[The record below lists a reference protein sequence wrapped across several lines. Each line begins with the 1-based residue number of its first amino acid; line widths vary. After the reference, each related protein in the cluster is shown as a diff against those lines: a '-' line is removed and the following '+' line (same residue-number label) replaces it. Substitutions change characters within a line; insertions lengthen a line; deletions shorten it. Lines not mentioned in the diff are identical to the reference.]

1 MVSLGSEAYCTK
13 LVASSIECTGQ
24 IQAASKAFGSDP
36 MNLGQAHHNGSMLYF
51 KYNQVHQASQ
61 IGTTSGQA
69 KAFITTSSAHG
80 LLAGDTVHIG
90 NFPPNPNAITAV
102 NGIPVTQ
109 IVGTHPVVAVS
120 STTEFTIA
128 TTTSATSTGVN
139 ASAIP
144 LVRID
149 RYVSTDIALASD
161 QAVTWARGTTE
172 PTASHT
178 NTELF
183 YS

>member
-1 MVSLGSEAYCTK
+1 MTSLGKSGRCEKMTCGT
-13 LVASSIECTGQ
+13 LVCTGQ
-24 IQAASKAFGSDP
+24 IQAASKSFGSDHR
-36 MNLGQAHHNGSMLYF
+36 NRVQAHQNGSMLFF
-51 KYNQVHQASQ
+51 KYNQVHQALSVR
-61 IGTTSGQA
+61 TTSGQA

-80 LLAGDTVHIG
+80 LLVGDTVHIG
-90 NFPPNPNAITAV
+90 NFPANPNTITAV

-120 STTEFTIA
+120 STIEFTIA
-128 TTTSATSTGVN
+128 TTISATSTGVN

-149 RYVSTDIALASD
+149 RYISTDIALASD
-161 QAVTWARGTTE
+161 QGVTWARGTTE